1 MAKPTAYYVC
11 NNCAY
16 ETSKWLGQCPS
27 CNEWNT
33 FEMLEN
39 TIVMKEIG
47 ASKVSLGDIKSLKN
61 DNSVRV
67 STGFKEFDRVMGG
80 GLVEGEVI
88 LISGEPGIGKSTFLL
103 QILSNIN
110 DSLYISAE
118 ESLQQLLIRAK
129 RLNIKEDIKLQFLS
143 GFEINAILKKV
154 DELKPKVLVVDS
166 IQTVYEESV
175 RGLPGGISQIKSV
188 SAKLIK
194 YAKENNIILFIVG
207 QVTKEGSVAGPKLLE
222 HLVDVVLEM
231 VGEEKMDFRIIRCLK
246 NRFGRTDEIGLFEM
260 GEKGLAEILNPAVY
274 FIEDSK
280 EDRVGVCLGTILEG
294 NRVIIVEMQGLSV
307 KTFYPLPKR
316 ITQGI
321 SKSRL
326 EVLSAIISKYT
337 KFDLADKDLYVN
349 IASGLQVKD
358 SMLDLPIVLALISS
372 LTNKPIKHNLVA
384 LGEVSLTGEI
394 RVNKRAERT
403 EKECTRLGY
412 KLFSKAYPEIHHISQ
427 IFKIFSQK

>member
-1 MAKPTAYYVC
+1 MAKATSFFVC
-11 NNCAY
+11 SNCAY

-33 FEMLEN
+33 FEQLESS
-39 TIVMKEIG
+39 IVMKEIG
-47 ASKVSLGDIKSLKN
+47 GGKVTLGNIDSLKN
-61 DNSVRV
+61 EGIIRT
-67 STGFKEFDRVMGG
+67 STGFSEFDRVMGG
-80 GLVEGEVI
+80 GLVAGEVI

-103 QILSNIN
+103 QILAQIENA
-110 DSLYISAE
+110 LYVSAE
-118 ESLQQLLIRAK
+118 ESLQQVLLRAK
-129 RLNIKEDIKLQFLS
+129 RLKISNTNSIQVLS
-143 GFEINAILKKV
+143 GFEINTILKKV
-154 DELKPKVLVVDS
+154 DEIKPKILVVDS
-166 IQTVYEESV
+166 IQTVYEEDV

-188 SAKLIK
+188 SSKLIK
-194 YAKENNIILFIVG
+194 YAKENEIILFIVG
-207 QVTKEGSVAGPKLLE
+207 QVTKDGGIAGPKLLE

-260 GEKGLAEILNPAVY
+260 AEAGLVEITNPSVY

-294 NRVIIVEMQGLSV
+294 NRVIIVEIQGLSV

-321 SKSRL
+321 SKARL

-337 KFDLADKDLYVN
+337 KFDLSDKDLYVN

-358 SMLDLPIVLALISS
+358 SMLDLTIVLALISS
-372 LTNKPIKHNLVA
+372 LINKPLKHNLVA

-394 RVNKRAERT
+394 RINKRAERI
-403 EKECTRLGY
+403 EKECVRLGY
-412 KLFSKAYPEIHHISQ
+412 KMFNKAYPQIKHISQ
-427 IFKIFSQK
+427 IHKIFA